1 MSPTGISRTAFGAA
15 YMRAAHLLLDKE
27 PHILED
33 DVALKLIGSH
43 GTELIKQQRE
53 EFSKEHYLHLR
64 SHILL
69 RARYAEDRL
78 MKSLERGIKQYIVL
92 GAGLDTFC
100 YRQPAWAHVLRI
112 FEVDMLETQKTKIK
126 LLEQNNIRPPDN
138 VVYIPIDFEKDSL
151 KEVLINCG
159 VDFDTPTFISWLG
172 VTMYLDVESIE
183 SVLKVVKTFPRK
195 SEIVFS
201 YAEKRD
207 KKSIFEMKSDE
218 FGETWKSLFSQRE
231 IEELLSSNNFS
242 EIFPLDRREYTMLY
256 FNQRIDGLPAPNYN
270 RIFSALV

>member
-33 DVALKLIGSH
+33 DVALKLIGSN

-64 SHILL
+64 SHVLL

-92 GAGLDTFC
+92 GAGLDTFG

-126 LLEQNNIRPPDN
+126 LLEQHNIRPPDN

-159 VDFDTPTFISWLG
+159 VDFGTPTFISWLG
-172 VTMYLDVESIE
+172 VTMYLDTESIDA
-183 SVLKVVKTFPRK
+183 VLKVVKTFPSK

-231 IEELLSSNNFS
+231 IEELLSSNNYS
-242 EIFPLDRREYTMLY
+242 EIFPLDRREYDMY
-256 FNQRIDGLPAPNYN
+256 FNHRIDGLPEPNYN
-270 RIFSALV
+270 RIFSAIV